1 MRLRQR
7 RRRQRVVDKVSLP
20 TGKATLRGSFA
31 AGTQVIGIAFPLT
44 QL

>member
-7 RRRQRVVDKVSLP
+7 RRRQRVVH
-20 TGKATLRGSFA
+20 KATLRGSFA
-31 AGTQVIGIAFPLT
+31 AGTQVIGIAVPLN